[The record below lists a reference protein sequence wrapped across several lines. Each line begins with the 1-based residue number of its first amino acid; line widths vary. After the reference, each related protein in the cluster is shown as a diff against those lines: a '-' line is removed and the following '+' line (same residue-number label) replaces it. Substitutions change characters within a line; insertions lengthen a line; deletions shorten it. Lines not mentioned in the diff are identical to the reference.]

1 MQKVKVGVIGA
12 GSWATAIVKIL
23 LNSVDTVHWWVR
35 EPEIATHLREYGHN
49 PRYLSSVGFDMQ
61 RVVVSHDL
69 NEILSQVDIPVFCVP
84 SAYLPSA
91 LEGIDAS
98 LLKGKPLVSAIKGIV
113 PEKNL
118 IIADY
123 FNKYYEVPYD
133 QLVVVSGPSHA
144 EEVAQEKLTYLTV
157 ASQNRVNAAAVSGL
171 FACRFIKTSLSDDIF
186 GTEYAPVLKNII
198 AIASG
203 ICSGLG
209 YGDNFQAVLI
219 SNALQE
225 INRFLDAVRPNHRD
239 IKKSVYLGDLLVTCY
254 SQFSRNRR
262 YGHMLARGYSPG
274 YAQMEMNMV
283 VEGYYATKCIK
294 EINGDY
300 GVEMP
305 VVDAVFDILYNNVR
319 PSEAIR
325 QLEDRLS

>member
-23 LNSVDTVHWWVR
+23 LHSVDNVHWWVR
-35 EPEIATHLREYGHN
+35 EPEIAAHLREYGHN
-49 PRYLSSVGFDMQ
+49 PRYLSSVSFDMD
-61 RVVVSHDL
+61 RVKVSHDL
-69 NEILSQVDIPVFCVP
+69 NEVLSNVDIPVFCIP
-84 SAYLPSA
+84 SAYLGSA
-91 LEGIDAS
+91 LAGIDAS
-98 LLKGKPLVSAIKGIV
+98 LLEGKPLVSAIKGII
-113 PEKNL
+113 PDKNL

-123 FNKYYEVPYD
+123 FHQYYGTPYN

-157 ASQNRVNAAAVSGL
+157 ASRNRVNAAAVSGL
-171 FACRFIKTSLSDDIF
+171 FACRYIKTSLSDDIF

-225 INRFLDAVRPNHRD
+225 INRFLEAIRPNHRD

-262 YGHMLARGYSPG
+262 YGHMIARGYSPR

-283 VEGYYATKCIK
+283 VEGYYATRCIK
-294 EINGDY
+294 EINGKY
-300 GVEMP
+300 KVEMP
-305 VVDAVFDILYNNVR
+305 VVDAVYDILYNNAR

-325 QLEDRLS
+325 KLEDRLS